1 MTGIVDAFWFWYGS
15 PFHVVSGLSCFTKGC
30 SGHCFN
36 TKEGFVPKSVVFPS
50 LSGLFF
56 SCMVTLVTNDVKSLD
71 QDLCCECLPFPTAS
85 GAHSLEAA
93 RCK

>member
-1 MTGIVDAFWFWYGS
+1 M
-15 PFHVVSGLSCFTKGC
+15 
-30 SGHCFN
+30 
-36 TKEGFVPKSVVFPS
+36 PKSVVFPS